1 MKLLHVISSVDP
13 AGGGPIESIKQ
24 LGAVQVS
31 EGHQVEIAS
40 LDPPNAPYLG
50 RCPLPVY
57 PFGPG
62 LLGYG
67 FNTRLIPWL
76 RANRSSYDVV
86 VVNGIWQF
94 HSFGT
99 WSALRNSDTPYVLF
113 THGMLDPWFK
123 KKYPMKHLKKWMY
136 WPWAEY
142 RVLRDASAVIFTCE
156 EERVL
161 ARFSFWLYRCNEQ
174 VINYGTGYPTDDPK
188 LAVQEFFR
196 CYPQLL
202 GKKLV
207 LFMGRIHPKKGC
219 DLLIEAF
226 AKSLA
231 GHPDWHLVFAGP
243 DQLGWQRKLDC
254 RASQLGVADR
264 ITWTG
269 MISGALKWGAL
280 RSAEVFAL
288 PSHQENFGIAVSEA
302 LAAGVPVLISNKV
315 NIWREI
321 ESDGAGMIAEDTL
334 QGTCDILR
342 DYVEMSTDKRLAMRE
357 RARRCFEQRFE
368 ITKAVK
374 SFQAVLARVTGM
386 REQPEHL
393 MDRQPPRA
401 SAALKGN
408 SCA

>member
-1 MKLLHVISSVDP
+1 
-13 AGGGPIESIKQ
+13 
-24 LGAVQVS
+24 
-31 EGHQVEIAS
+31 
-40 LDPPNAPYLG
+40 
-50 RCPLPVY
+50 
-57 PFGPG
+57 
-62 LLGYG
+62 
-67 FNTRLIPWL
+67 
-76 RANRSSYDVV
+76 
-86 VVNGIWQF
+86 
-94 HSFGT
+94 
-99 WSALRNSDTPYVLF
+99 
-113 THGMLDPWFK
+113 
-123 KKYPMKHLKKWMY
+123 
-136 WPWAEY
+136 
-142 RVLRDASAVIFTCE
+142 
-156 EERVL
+156 
-161 ARFSFWLYRCNEQ
+161 
-174 VINYGTGYPTDDPK
+174 
-188 LAVQEFFR
+188 
-196 CYPQLL
+196 
-202 GKKLV
+202 
-207 LFMGRIHPKKGC
+207 MGRIHPKKGC